1 MVLDNLVRNAAEAVE
16 ERSGHVTVS
25 VAGGAGTARV
35 VVDDDGP
42 GVSEEVRE
50 RLFAPF
56 VSTKPSGG
64 LGLALARRLARLHGG
79 EVALGQRPGVGA
91 RFVLTLPAGEGG

>member
-1 MVLDNLVRNAAEAVE
+1 
-16 ERSGHVTVS
+16 
-25 VAGGAGTARV
+25 V

-42 GVSEEVRE
+42 GVSPDVGE

-64 LGLALARRLARLHGG
+64 LGLALARRFARLHGG
-79 EVALGQRPGVGA
+79 EVEYEPRPAGGA
-91 RFVLTLPAGEGG
+91 RFVLRLPQGGVA